1 MEDRN
6 MEYHIVPDE
15 EDFLEMYDALQQE
28 MVSIRSELSKVRR
41 AMDINTA
48 MEDHLLSLL
57 SASDSNGRVDIR
69 PLLSSIAEK
78 NHDLRMR
85 ADDLTQSLET
95 NKNRSRSVMRRVNQ
109 NAL

>member
-6 MEYHIVPDE
+6 TEYHIVPDE
-15 EDFLEMYDALQQE
+15 EDFLEIYDALQQE

-48 MEDHLLSLL
+48 MEDRLLPLLS
-57 SASDSNGRVDIR
+57 SSDSDGRVDIR
-69 PLLSSIAEK
+69 PLLSSIAEN